1 MVEADQRTCTL
12 RVSMG
17 QEGGSLYF
25 NRGILKDAE
34 AGDLKGVAAAYRVMG
49 WHPHCEV
56 EIFDGSGSEGR
67 TIELPATQ
75 ILLEALSR
83 RDEVHR
89 SSHPEALRPGRLWS
103 WPPKNGA
110 SSTSNGSSG
119 HGSTASEFGPST
131 SDAAPFSRA
140 KPIVRKEE
148 PEIAM
153 RITSLPEILDAFR
166 ADVPGFVSTDI
177 VEVESGLSISGGS
190 VDPNFDA
197 SVASA
202 SYAEVV
208 KSNARALQLLGMES
222 STTEDV
228 LITTKSTYFL
238 IRMLGATHY
247 HLLAISRQGNLGLAR
262 VIMKRYEP
270 QFLQAIA

>member
-1 MVEADQRTCTL
+1 
-12 RVSMG
+12 MG

-34 AGDLKGVAAAYRVMG
+34 AGELRGVAAAYRVMG

-56 EIFDGSGSEGR
+56 DIFEGSSSER
-67 TIELPATQ
+67 TTIELPATQ

-89 SSHPEALRPGRLWS
+89 SSQPEALRPGRLWS
-103 WPPKNGA
+103 SWSQKNGT
-110 SSTSNGSSG
+110 SSASNGSSS
-119 HGSTASEFGPST
+119 HASSAFDSNSQE
-131 SDAAPFSRA
+131 AAPFSRA
-140 KPIVRKEE
+140 KPIARKEE

-228 LITTKSTYFL
+228 LITTKSIYFL
-238 IRMLGATHY
+238 IRMLGGTHY